1 MHQTVTLQS
10 YSTPEE
16 AYVVA
21 GMLKSNGIPAMVEN
35 LNNLYVP
42 IFNGVNLVVYAED
55 ADRARQL
62 LEENGDLQDPGR
74 QQQS

>member
-10 YSTPEE
+10 YNSPEE

-21 GMLKSNGIPAMVEN
+21 GMLKSNGIPAIVEN

-55 ADRARQL
+55 ADRARRL
-62 LEENGDLQDPGR
+62 LEDNGDLQDPGR
-74 QQQS
+74 ENES